1 MTIFRNTQKTRE
13 NTYVTRV
20 KEEHILNWPD
30 HWSNVELLMH
40 NLEAV
45 SAQRLYRL
53 IAERIAEKIR
63 SGEFLVGTR
72 LPAERDLADILQ
84 VSRSS
89 VREALIALEL
99 SGYVEVR
106 VGSGVYVMATRGNE
120 ASLPMSTNATGTSR
134 SLSEMASDIG
144 PFELL
149 ETRLLI
155 EPECAAQ
162 AAQKGMDKQLA
173 KIREAQEGLSE
184 AGAPSHHDRAF
195 HAAIAAASGNAA
207 LEAVVSHIWDLT
219 EASPVYERLD
229 KHFVNGRVWDVA
241 LLEHERIADAILER
255 DPIRA
260 RHAMYAHLIAIMAR
274 LREDLANSVPTIA
287 TRPAAGSKVHQL
299 RLSR

>member
-1 MTIFRNTQKTRE
+1 
-13 NTYVTRV
+13 
-20 KEEHILNWPD
+20 
-30 HWSNVELLMH
+30 MH

-120 ASLPMSTNATGTSR
+120 AGLSVSPGATDVARNITE
-134 SLSEMASDIG
+134 LASDVG

-162 AAQKGMDKQLA
+162 AAQKGTDKQLA
-173 KIREAQEGLSE
+173 RIREAQKALSE
-184 AGAPSHHDRAF
+184 AGAPSHYDRAF
-195 HAAIAAASGNAA
+195 HAAIAAACGNSA
-207 LEAVVSHIWDLT
+207 LEAVVSHIWDLA

-229 KHFVNGRVWDVA
+229 KHFVDGKAWDVA
-241 LLEHERIADAILER
+241 LLEHDRIADAILER

-274 LREDLANSVPTIA
+274 LREDLADSLPDIA
-287 TRPAAGSKVHQL
+287 TKPAVSGKVHQL
-299 RLSR
+299 RQSR

>member
-1 MTIFRNTQKTRE
+1 
-13 NTYVTRV
+13 
-20 KEEHILNWPD
+20 
-30 HWSNVELLMH
+30 MH

-120 ASLPMSTNATGTSR
+120 ASFVTDAARCITEL
-134 SLSEMASDIG
+134 ASDIG

-155 EPECAAQ
+155 EPECATQ
-162 AAQKGMDKQLA
+162 AAQKGTDQQLA
-173 KIREAQEGLSE
+173 KIREAQESLSE
-184 AGAPSHHDRAF
+184 AGAPSHYDRAF
-195 HAAIAAASGNAA
+195 HAAIAAACGNAA
-207 LEAVVSHIWDLT
+207 LDAVVSHVWDLA

-229 KHFVNGRVWDVA
+229 KHFVDSKVWDVA
-241 LLEHERIADAILER
+241 LLEHDRIADAILER

-274 LREDLANSVPTIA
+274 LREDLAGSLPDIA
-287 TRPAAGSKVHQL
+287 ARPAASGKVHQL